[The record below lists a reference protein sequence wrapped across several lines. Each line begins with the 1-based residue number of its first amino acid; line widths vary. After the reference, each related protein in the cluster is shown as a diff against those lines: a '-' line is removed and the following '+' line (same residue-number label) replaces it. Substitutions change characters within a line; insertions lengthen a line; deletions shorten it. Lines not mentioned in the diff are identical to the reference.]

1 MNALADKGHKQGMP
15 HGDMRSITW
24 PHYSTTIP
32 YISSSKFSAN
42 LRAFATLLGERERA
56 HHYVTV
62 LMKFLYV
69 CMYVCMYGGH
79 SVLRSNSKLH
89 DNFGKIKTHARPRMP
104 RIILV

>member
-1 MNALADKGHKQGMP
+1 MHWLTKDTNKEC

-42 LRAFATLLGERERA
+42 LRAFATLLGKREQA
-56 HHYVTV
+56 HHYVTA

-69 CMYVCMYGGH
+69 CMYVCTVVIPYYVLIQNYMTT
-79 SVLRSNSKLH
+79 SVQ
-89 DNFGKIKTHARPRMP
+89 
-104 RIILV
+104 

>member
-1 MNALADKGHKQGMP
+1 MNALADKGGMP

-69 CMYVCMYGGH
+69 CMYVCMYVRW
-79 SVLRSNSKLH
+79 S
-89 DNFGKIKTHARPRMP
+89 F
-104 RIILV
+104 RITF